1 MADKTSEW
9 RPGPTVCRCCLAEG
23 CYKDISTE
31 YFWMGK
37 REVYAEMLAETFSV
51 SIAYS
56 KSGGPNSNSRLI
68 CEPCISR
75 LRDASDFKKQ
85 VQECEKTFMQYLD
98 PGSSSTTL
106 ESEVQTSSTD
116 KRVKVEQV
124 KIERQFSDDEFD
136 SRDFGD
142 DDDDDD
148 MDQPLTTFASKEPKK
163 ETVNLMELLA
173 SPQLS
178 VKRKAPAQTKT
189 VSVKKVKVIKKD
201 ARGKPTTSKA
211 AQKNEDKKK
220 KGPDEDEATEGPT
233 IKIKWKKKQG
243 SNETKVW
250 VPKSKYHDHRDN
262 ACIII
267 ECSNVVPFR
276 WKRGLFHCGYCELN
290 FGDIQSI
297 KIHSVVHPNRIEA
310 VRHART
316 YSNVKIE
323 ISDLRCELCL
333 QSMDSVEEFAEHL
346 IDSHGKPIR
355 KEKGLGVTP
364 YIMRDGEFIC
374 GFCKTSF
381 SLFTN
386 VNTHIN
392 THSPGCI
399 CAKCGKAFL
408 TKFRLSAHLLTHED
422 ESGAKFNC
430 TKCDKTFLTKNLRYV
445 HMSTAHGAEK
455 RYRCPH
461 CREMFKTY
469 DQRRRHLSEVH
480 GQKLDYPCPHCPAVF
495 RIFNQRTKHIRDV
508 HIQDKRFACTYCP
521 DRFVTGARLRLHL
534 VKHIGERKYQC
545 QVCNKAYARPRTLK
559 EHMRIHNNDR
569 RFVCPYCSSAF
580 VQNCSLK
587 GHMRTH
593 HPDAELLKKN

>member
-98 PGSSSTTL
+98 PGNSSTTL

-136 SRDFGD
+136 SRDFGDD

-220 KGPDEDEATEGPT
+220 KGRAVTGNEIATG
-233 IKIKWKKKQG
+233 IDVKKH
-243 SNETKVW
+243 NDVT
-250 VPKSKYHDHRDN
+250 RRRN
-262 ACIII
+262 ASIII
-267 ECSNVVPFR
+267 ECTRICPFR
-276 WKRGLFHCGYCELN
+276 WSKNHYLCFYCDMTFSGPSELREHNDAQHESLKPFELRRALNKVKKTELVKVDIMNIGCKMCGECFESLTDIRNHIAAVHKKKLN
-290 FGDIQSI
+290 LEIGDGILPFKLSI
-297 KIHSVVHPNRIEA
+297 
-310 VRHART
+310 
-316 YSNVKIE
+316 
-323 ISDLRCELCL
+323 
-333 QSMDSVEEFAEHL
+333 
-346 IDSHGKPIR
+346 
-355 KEKGLGVTP
+355 
-364 YIMRDGEFIC
+364 GEFKCAVCEVDYGEFKTLNHHMNVHFPYYIC
-374 GFCKTSF
+374 EQCGSGFMT
-381 SLFTN
+381 
-386 VNTHIN
+386 
-392 THSPGCI
+392 PQ
-399 CAKCGKAFL
+399 
-408 TKFRLSAHLLTHED
+408 RLRNHALTHD
-422 ESGAKFNC
+422 TGSYPCTVCNKSFRSTNAKN
-430 TKCDKTFLTKNLRYV
+430 DHYAIV
-445 HMSTAHGAEK
+445 HLKAK
-455 RYRCPH
+455 RHRCPH
-461 CREMFKTY
+461 CCELFSNY
-469 DQRRRHLSEVH
+469 FQRNKHISSVH
-480 GQKLDYPCPHCPAVF
+480 GLKLKEFKCSVCPKVF
-495 RIFNQRTKHIRDV
+495 TVSGKLGVHMKSVHLKMKRYACDV
-508 HIQDKRFACTYCP
+508 CEWQFYSKSELKDHMVRHT
-521 DRFVTGARLRLHL
+521 
-534 VKHIGERKYQC
+534 GERAYQC
-545 QVCNKAYARPRTLK
+545 SVCKKSYARKYTLR
-559 EHMRIHNNDR
+559 EHMRIHANDR
-569 RFVCPYCSSAF
+569 RFVCAVCGSSF
-580 VQNCSLK
+580 VQKCSLK
-587 GHMRTH
+587 HHTKTH
-593 HPDAELLKKN
+593 HPNSIAQMCKESEFHNS

>member
-220 KGPDEDEATEGPT
+220 KGQTEE
-233 IKIKWKKKQG
+233 ISLIREKQG
-243 SNETKVW
+243 ASYLAFAAPPTGDRDELKREVFRNNIATILESCTAYPFKYRKGTYMCFYCNSSFLDPSELREHTHAEHPNPKPSKPRKYEPLKMDFANINCKICGQDVEDYATLRAHVTEHGKVIDLSHGESVLPYKLNGDAHYCQICGKHYEVFLTLHKHMNDHYQLFICEHCGKKFATSQRMVNHSITHETGAFPCNICGKIFNSYS
-250 VPKSKYHDHRDN
+250 SKYAHV
-262 ACIII
+262 C
-267 ECSNVVPFR
+267 
-276 WKRGLFHCGYCELN
+276 K
-290 FGDIQSI
+290 
-297 KIHSVVHPNRIEA
+297 VHKANTRYKCPICD
-310 VRHART
+310 
-316 YSNVKIE
+316 VKFV
-323 ISDLRCELCL
+323 SYKQRLK
-333 QSMDSVEEFAEHL
+333 HL
-346 IDSHGKPIR
+346 TI
-355 KEKGLGVTP
+355 
-364 YIMRDGEFIC
+364 
-374 GFCKTSF
+374 
-381 SLFTN
+381 
-386 VNTHIN
+386 
-392 THSPGCI
+392 
-399 CAKCGKAFL
+399 
-408 TKFRLSAHLLTHED
+408 
-422 ESGAKFNC
+422 
-430 TKCDKTFLTKNLRYV
+430 
-445 HMSTAHGAEK
+445 
-455 RYRCPH
+455 
-461 CREMFKTY
+461 
-469 DQRRRHLSEVH
+469 VH
-480 GQKLDYPCPHCPAVF
+480 GQKPATFPCPSCPKVF
-495 RIFNQRTKHIRDV
+495 DLCSRRTAHIR
-508 HIQDKRFACTYCP
+508 HK
-521 DRFVTGARLRLHL
+521 HL
-534 VKHIGERKYQC
+534 QERNHVCSVCGMKFFSKYELKEHSIKHGGERIYQC
-545 QVCNKAYARPRTLK
+545 DVCKKAYARLKTLR
-559 EHMRIHNNDR
+559 EHMRIHNNER
-569 RFVCPYCSSAF
+569 RFICPVCGQTF
-580 VQNCSLK
+580 VQKCSLK
-587 GHMRTH
+587 QHMRVH
-593 HPDAELLKKN
+593 HPT